1 MVLVECF
8 FPKCDN
14 LTLQLITST
23 GNGEWRGDE
32 CSMLLEARVFLGERW
47 KTKLNEMKMKACDEI
62 VRAVTKL
69 KSNLERTLRGR
80 NQRQQ
85 LLRLDEKF

>member
-1 MVLVECF
+1 
-8 FPKCDN
+8 
-14 LTLQLITST
+14 
-23 GNGEWRGDE
+23 
-32 CSMLLEARVFLGERW
+32 MLLEARVFLGERW